1 MIDLGSKTNTI
12 AHSYAAEAELLIAL
26 TIATLQGFYNTKVLF
41 LRETSLSIWVRGYS
55 TSAYFFVATN
65 KAAIKEILLSLL
77 FIYNIYLVIKQNKT
91 LKTLRLN
98 IVFKEIRIIINTS
111 ISTKD

>member
-1 MIDLGSKTNTI
+1 MINSRSKTNTI
-12 AHSYAAEAELLIAL
+12 AHSYAIEAELPIAP
-26 TIATLQGFYNTKVLF
+26 TTATLQGFHNTKVLF
-41 LRETSLSIWVRGYS
+41 LGETSLLIWVRGYS

-65 KAAIKEILLSLL
+65 KAAIKEILLSLP
-77 FIYNIYLVIKQNKT
+77 FIYNVCLVIKQNKT

-98 IVFKEIRIIINTS
+98 IVFRETRIIVNTS